1 MDGLRS
7 YFSGITLIFK
17 PGVRRFVWIPFFIN
31 LLLFTLATWLL
42 WTYMSSVLVSLL
54 PVWLDWLS
62 WLLVPLFSIITLLLV
77 YFGFS
82 LLANIIAAPFY
93 VYLARDVECYLRGE
107 PNEPVNNNS
116 LIKEALSII
125 GLELR
130 KIMYYLVRATP
141 LLVLSIIPGINIISL
156 PLWLLFSAW
165 FLTFEYMGYFFENH
179 QVLFK
184 EQKSHMQSDRVNH
197 IVFGSISL
205 FAASVPVFNLFSPA
219 IGVAGA
225 TKMLVETE
233 QYQ

>member
-1 MDGLRS
+1 MDGLRN
-7 YFSGITLIFK
+7 YFSGIALIFK

-31 LLLFTLATWLL
+31 LLLFTLASWLL
-42 WTYMSSVLVSLL
+42 WTYMSSMLDGLL
-54 PVWLDWLS
+54 PTWLDWLS
-62 WLLVPLFSIITLLLV
+62 WLLMPLFSIITLLLV
-77 YFGFS
+77 YLSFS

-93 VYLARDVECYLRGE
+93 VYLARGVERHLGGE
-107 PNEPVNNNS
+107 LKEQSNNNS

-130 KIMYYLVRATP
+130 KLGYYLVRAIP
-141 LLVLSIIPGINIISL
+141 LLLLSIIPGVNIISL

-179 QVLFK
+179 QVAFK
-184 EQKSHMQSDRVNH
+184 GQKTHMESDRFNH

-205 FAASVPVFNLFSPA
+205 FAVSVPVFNLFSPA

-225 TKMLVETE
+225 TKMLVETKR
-233 QYQ
+233 Y